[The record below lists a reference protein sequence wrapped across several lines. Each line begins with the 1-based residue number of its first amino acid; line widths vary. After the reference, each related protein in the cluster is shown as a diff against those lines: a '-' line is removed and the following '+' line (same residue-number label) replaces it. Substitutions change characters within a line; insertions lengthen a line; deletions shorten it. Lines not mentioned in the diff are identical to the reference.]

1 MSQTD
6 KSMARIQ
13 ADITIKNPQGL
24 HARPAA
30 MFVQVAS
37 KYNSN
42 ITIQKGDERVNGK
55 SIMGILTL
63 GIEKNSRIILEVD
76 GDDADEVM
84 AELTALLTK
93 ESLE

>member
-1 MSQTD
+1 
-6 KSMARIQ
+6 MARIQ

-84 AELTALLTK
+84 AELTVLLTK